1 MARRKTAAE
10 ARIERITWAL
20 LVLIFAVLYVLSD
33 TVSLTIPNWV
43 VPFAGSVILL
53 GSGIYQYSR
62 RWRVSPVTWL
72 GGGLMFIFVMYHF
85 YIDPTHD
92 FIVESLLV
100 TVAVI
105 LIGTFA
111 GET

>member
-1 MARRKTAAE
+1 MSRRKSAAE
-10 ARIERITWAL
+10 ARVERVTWAL

-33 TVSLTIPNWV
+33 NVAQSIPNWV
-43 VPFAGSVILL
+43 VPFLGSVILL
-53 GSGIYQYSR
+53 GSGVYQYSKG
-62 RWRVSPVTWL
+62 WRVSPVTWL
-72 GGGLMFIFVMYHF
+72 GGGLMLVFVAIHF
-85 YIDPTHD
+85 YINPERE

-105 LIGTFA
+105 LVGTFA